1 MSDEKYSGLSAHEK
15 DPFMRS
21 LNKVI
26 RWGVKRLVLLMVAII
41 LLGKFE
47 S

>member
-26 RWGVKRLVLLMVAII
+26 RWGVKILALLMVAII
-41 LLGKFE
+41 LWGKFE

>member
-15 DPFMRS
+15 DPFMRC

-26 RWGVKRLVLLMVAII
+26 RWGVKILALLMVAII
-41 LLGKFE
+41 LWGKFE